1 MYPVRNE
8 SYRGKSFKGLE
19 KNIQQEQGAGMLKKK
34 KKAVKI
40 EAVGF
45 LYLSTKCFKAVCMQ
59 AETHLYVFVCSYIFW
74 IHFVEICVFI
84 CTVRSTLFQVNK
96 MHQHYSHH
104 Q

>member
-1 MYPVRNE
+1 
-8 SYRGKSFKGLE
+8 
-19 KNIQQEQGAGMLKKK
+19 
-34 KKAVKI
+34 
-40 EAVGF
+40 
-45 LYLSTKCFKAVCMQ
+45 MQ

-84 CTVRSTLFQVNK
+84 CAVRSTLFQVNK